1 MNDRVSITVARETL
15 AELIGRVQYG
25 GERIILE
32 KRGKAVAALVSAADA
47 EWLEAM
53 EDAQLSKYVDE
64 VMADPEY
71 DPNDT
76 VPAAE
81 FFASLRRG
89 HAAE

>member
-1 MNDRVSITVARETL
+1 MNDRVSITVARENL
-15 AELIGRVQYG
+15 AELVGRVQYG

-32 KRGKAVAALVSAADA
+32 KRGKAVVALVSAADA

-53 EDAQLSKYVDE
+53 EDAQLVKMVEDR
-64 VMADPEY
+64 MADPDY

-76 VPAAE
+76 VPAEE
-81 FFASLRRG
+81 FFATLRRG